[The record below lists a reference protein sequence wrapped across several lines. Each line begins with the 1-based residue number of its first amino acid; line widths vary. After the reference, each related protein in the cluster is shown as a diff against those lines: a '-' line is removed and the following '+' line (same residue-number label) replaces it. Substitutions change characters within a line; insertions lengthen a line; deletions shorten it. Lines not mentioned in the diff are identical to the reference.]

1 MIRKATMQDLPA
13 IMDIYAYA
21 RNFMVKTGNAN
32 QWGDGYPQEK
42 LLRDDIAQKQLYMI
56 EQSGAVCGVFVF
68 IIGED
73 PTYAVIDEGAWLS
86 DSPYGTIHRVASNGT
101 VHGIMKQIVGFCRAQ
116 IHHLRIDTHA
126 DNHIMQHLIL
136 QCGFTR
142 RGIIYVRDGSNWK
155 KMLIFC
161 FYLYTLHMQNGRFF
175 AILRGRNWNVRY
187 KYE

>member
-1 MIRKATMQDLPA
+1 MHTRA
-13 IMDIYAYA
+13 ILWLKPETLISGETDIH
-21 RNFMVKTGNAN
+21 K
-32 QWGDGYPQEK
+32 EK

-56 EQSGAVCGVFVF
+56 EQDGAICGVFVF

-86 DSPYGTIHRVASNGT
+86 NAPYGTIHRVASNGT

-142 RGIIYVRDGSNWK
+142 PGH
-155 KMLIFC
+155 
-161 FYLYTLHMQNGRFF
+161 YLRARRF
-175 AILRGRNWNVRY
+175 AQDRL
-187 KYE
+187 